1 MFSKDSLKEASGW
14 IAFILGLIS
23 YLMGHIF
30 IYYQDD
36 IIPLWS
42 KCLFWANLFI
52 SLGDILLIGGV
63 VGFLTSVA
71 QWKGVFTEELT
82 NVVYGKELLSKRID
96 LKTIWENTTKQMFK
110 NKFHCIHREI
120 LDAMSKYL
128 PNKNEISYYDN
139 FTEDIVV
146 KWVDKAKGLISTTET
161 MVFDIIAETVE
172 AVEYSVKSTTIIPEH
187 IGRPE
192 DCVRHR
198 IYINDTEYNSAE
210 TSHRRVGTAE
220 VIMESKLNLSGAK
233 RYHFKFVIEKTYC
246 IHDDYTIAY
255 KARRYIHNMHISLL
269 LDEGINANFFD
280 RGSFDP
286 FQEVKNTKQNTII
299 MVHSGVILP
308 KQGFIFALNV
318 E

>member
-1 MFSKDSLKEASGW
+1 MFSKESLRESSGW
-14 IAFILGLIS
+14 IAFVLGLIC
-23 YLMGHIF
+23 YLLGNIV
-30 IYYQDD
+30 IYFQSD
-36 IIPLWS
+36 IAQLWE
-42 KCLFWANLFI
+42 KCAFWANLLI
-52 SLGDILLIGGV
+52 SIGDILLIGGV

-110 NKFHCIHREI
+110 YKFHCIHREI

-146 KWVDKAKGLISTTET
+146 KWVDKPQGLISTTET
-161 MVFDIIAETVE
+161 MVFDIIAETE
-172 AVEYSVKSTTIIPEH
+172 DNVEYSVKSTTIIPEH

-198 IYINDTEYNSAE
+198 IYIDESEYTSAE
-210 TSHRRVGTAE
+210 TTHNRVGLAE
-220 VIMESKLNLSGAK
+220 VIMESKLNLRGAK

-255 KARRYIHNMHISLL
+255 KAKRYIHNMHVSLL

-280 RGSFDP
+280 RGSFEP
-286 FQEVKNTKQNTII
+286 FQEVKNTKQNII
-299 MVHSGVILP
+299 MTHSGVILP

-318 E
+318 D